1 MTVIQ
6 IVEALTSELVSEARR
21 LFEEYAAE
29 LKVDLCFQNFAEEL
43 ADLPGKYAQPE
54 GRLLLAREDEQVA
67 TVGCVALRKLEDGI
81 CEMKRLYVP
90 PAFRGQGLGRLLAVR
105 IIDEARHIGYDRMRL
120 DTLPSLKTA
129 IALYETLGFRRIDPY
144 RYNPDACAVFM
155 ELELGR

>member
-1 MTVIQ
+1 
-6 IVEALTSELVSEARR
+6 VEALTSELIREARR

-43 ADLPGKYAQPE
+43 ADLPGKYAPPE
-54 GRLLLAREDEQVA
+54 GRLLLAREDEPVTA
-67 TVGCVALRKLEDGI
+67 VGCVALRKLGEGV
-81 CEMKRLYVP
+81 CEMKRLYVRP
-90 PAFRGQGLGRLLAVR
+90 MSRGQGLGRLLAVR
-105 IIDEARHIGYDRMRL
+105 IIDDARLIGYRRMRL

-155 ELELGR
+155 ELKLST